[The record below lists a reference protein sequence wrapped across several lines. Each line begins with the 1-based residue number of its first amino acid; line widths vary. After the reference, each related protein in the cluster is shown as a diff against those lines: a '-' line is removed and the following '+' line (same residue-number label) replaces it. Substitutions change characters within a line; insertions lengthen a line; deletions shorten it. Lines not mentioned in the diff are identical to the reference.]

1 MDSKQKYLE
10 ESNRVLVL
18 KKALSQLGL
27 MPHAEA
33 KQVVEQFERI
43 TNVLN
48 KNTPLGT
55 FIYDSNNKPKYLE
68 IDIYREKIGEYVVN
82 DIIVIDSDTYLD
94 HLLEKNILNT
104 SDELARE
111 VR

>member
-43 TNVLN
+43 TNVL
-48 KNTPLGT
+48 K
-55 FIYDSNNKPKYLE
+55 
-68 IDIYREKIGEYVVN
+68 KILLLAHLYM
-82 DIIVIDSDTYLD
+82 IVIISQ
-94 HLLEKNILNT
+94 NT
-104 SDELARE
+104 
-111 VR
+111 